1 MTRLQ
6 ISMAVSALTITLA
19 PQVSAYAT
27 DEVYVENESQWLR
40 LARSAPLQ
48 SEPVE
53 QGFCAMDMVDLLA
66 RARNGELELP
76 THGVELACMIED

>member
-1 MTRLQ
+1 MTQLQ

-27 DEVYVENESQWLR
+27 DEVEVDLDSRWLR
-40 LARSAPLQ
+40 VAQSPALQ

-53 QGFCAMDMVDLLA
+53 QGYCAIDMVDLLA
-66 RARNGELELP
+66 RAQAGELPLP
-76 THGVELACMIED
+76 AHTGELACMMEQ